1 MWIKYIVRTFDVRT
15 VYIMQSKEY
24 YRERLLDF
32 KPYVN
37 ISAVAKAVGI
47 SRNAL
52 VMFMK
57 GSEFNYALSVETA
70 EKVVRFLENI

>member
-1 MWIKYIVRTFDVRT
+1 M
-15 VYIMQSKEY
+15 
-24 YRERLLDF
+24 DF

-52 VMFMK
+52 VLFMK
-57 GSEFNYALSVETA
+57 GSEFNFALSVETA